1 MLFRILIAALFLG
14 ANLFYCSGQA
24 DDEKVCED
32 LFAAACLGADG
43 KNKFADN
50 NKKMHEKA
58 LDSIQRARDK
68 TAKELGFKNFDEAL
82 KQHLKTAG
90 FEIKEPVDAEAWK
103 LLKGE
108 ITPNNYNSTNL
119 EHRLYEP
126 VQSCFSNESTFNNIS
141 KDILKFN
148 EEQLKQVQLQ
158 IETHLNSHN
167 AKLISIYANDIPNF
181 VTESI
186 GQKCQQIKDKPLT
199 FVVDNNRE
207 IFKACENF
215 EQIRREAAQ
224 LYRIEGTP
232 QYKEKASDF
241 IKKNLLPEPKPFF
254 KGLSQTSDEDS
265 SDKRELEKLQEK
277 IQSLMVQ
284 IRSICS
290 PYSRLVRR
298 SAQKS
303 VEDFMI
309 EINISKTTVDSL
321 IGEFYTEANKSK
333 ISQMLED
340 TKSEAQN
347 IVSQFVKDDDKR
359 KAIVAEYNSLGHLW
373 LVQPPPNSYKK
384 GVRGN
389 LILDEEKAVP
399 EPVRKEMDDVYGFFS
414 DPILAHFSIFNA
426 NFIPSLNPGI
436 VKKKLRVS
444 LMPVIL
450 QQLMNE
456 NPQTTKAML
465 AHEVAHKIGPRFS
478 QLQGYSLD
486 LEYVKLLDCY
496 KNNNSIKLEPKQ
508 ADEVIADYIASEIIT
523 RNMAAL
529 PLKDRKQALKFTME
543 FFCLADVMEV
553 HSHSVVCDGNHPENS
568 LRVSGIFGANP
579 NLRKVIG
586 CNEESSLYKSCGL
599 ENIKI
604 PESIDVDRSPSP
616 NGETKKGSQ
625 VSK

>member
-1 MLFRILIAALFLG
+1 MLSRILIAALFLG
-14 ANLFYCSGQA
+14 ANLFYCLGQA
-24 DDEKVCED
+24 EDEKVCED

-43 KNKFADN
+43 KNKFADK

-232 QYKEKASDF
+232 QYKKKASDF

-254 KGLSQTSDEDS
+254 KGLSQTADEDS

-290 PYSRLVRR
+290 PYSRLVRH

-309 EINISKTTVDSL
+309 EINTSKTTVDSL

-359 KAIVAEYNSLGHLW
+359 KAIVVEYNSLGHLW

-384 GVRGN
+384 GMRGN
-389 LILDEEKAVP
+389 LILDEEKAAP
-399 EPVRKEMDDVYGFFS
+399 ESMLVMSDIHGFFS
-414 DPILAHFSIFNA
+414 DPNLTYFSELNA
-426 NFIPSLNPGI
+426 KFEPSISIG
-436 VKKKLRVS
+436 VQKRKLRVS
-444 LMPVIL
+444 LSPVFL
-450 QQLMNE
+450 QQMMNE
-456 NPQTTKAML
+456 NPQATRVAL
-465 AHEVAHKIGPRFS
+465 AHEVAHKIGPKMS
-478 QLQGYSLD
+478 QIQGHSLD
-486 LEYVKLLDCY
+486 LEYAKLLDCY

-508 ADEVIADYIASEIIT
+508 ADEVIADYIASEIMMRDI
-523 RNMAAL
+523 AAL
-529 PLKDRKQALKFTME
+529 PHKDRKQALKYAME
-543 FFCLADVMEV
+543 LFCLFDAKGVD
-553 HSHSVVCDGNHPENS
+553 SHSIVCDGNHPERS